1 MKSSNKNFN
10 LKNIINGIFIGASNV
25 IPGVSGGTVAV
36 ILGIYE
42 ALIDS
47 VKNIRHDFKKNI
59 MYLIQIGVGAVIGI
73 LLFSSM
79 ISTLLDKYT
88 IAVNYLFVG
97 LVIGSISL
105 LFSKFEDKKMTLSKI
120 SGFILGVGFVF
131 MISTI
136 GAMMSVDGTES
147 IKTGLSSYITLG
159 FAGFIAA
166 FTMVL
171 PGVSGSLTLVM
182 LGMYDDF
189 VNAISTFNIPV
200 LFVCGIGVIIGLLVT
215 VKLISFLLKKYNDI
229 TYAAI
234 LGLVM
239 GSILIIVFNNPV
251 GSSFVVALVSIIT
264 GALITAMLSK
274 LSR

>member
-59 MYLIQIGVGAVIGI
+59 MYLIQIGIGAVIGI

-189 VNAISTFNIPV
+189 VNAISTFNIPI
-200 LFVCGIGVIIGLLVT
+200 LFVCGIGVLIGLLVT

>member
-10 LKNIINGIFIGASNV
+10 LKNIINGIFIGVSNV

-59 MYLIQIGVGAVIGI
+59 MYLIQIGIGAVIGI

-200 LFVCGIGVIIGLLVT
+200 LFVCGIGVLIGLLVT

>member
-10 LKNIINGIFIGASNV
+10 LKNIINGIFIGVSNV

-200 LFVCGIGVIIGLLVT
+200 LFVCGIGVLIGLLVT

>member
-200 LFVCGIGVIIGLLVT
+200 LFVCGIGVLIGLLVT

-251 GSSFVVALVSIIT
+251 ASSFVVALVSIIT

>member
-59 MYLIQIGVGAVIGI
+59 MYLIQIGIGAVIGI

-200 LFVCGIGVIIGLLVT
+200 LFVCGIGVLIGLLVT

>member
-59 MYLIQIGVGAVIGI
+59 LYLIQIGVGAVIGI

-200 LFVCGIGVIIGLLVT
+200 LFVCGIGVLIGLLVT

>member
-10 LKNIINGIFIGASNV
+10 LKNIINGIFIGVSNV

-59 MYLIQIGVGAVIGI
+59 MYLIQIGIGAVIGI

-166 FTMVL
+166 FTMLL

-189 VNAISTFNIPV
+189 VNAISTFNIPI
-200 LFVCGIGVIIGLLVT
+200 LFVCGIGVLIGLLVT

-264 GALITAMLSK
+264 GALITAMLSR

>member
-10 LKNIINGIFIGASNV
+10 LKNIINGIFIGVSNV

-42 ALIDS
+42 ALINS

-59 MYLIQIGVGAVIGI
+59 MYLIQIGIGAVIGI

-200 LFVCGIGVIIGLLVT
+200 LFVCGIGVLIGLLVT

>member
-10 LKNIINGIFIGASNV
+10 LKNIINGIFIGVSNV

-166 FTMVL
+166 FTMLL

-189 VNAISTFNIPV
+189 VNAISTFNIPI
-200 LFVCGIGVIIGLLVT
+200 LFVCGIGVLIGLLVT

-264 GALITAMLSK
+264 GALITAMLSR

>member
-1 MKSSNKNFN
+1 MKIGNNDFSF
-10 LKNIINGIFIGASNV
+10 KNIINGIFIGVSNV

-42 ALIDS
+42 TLINS

-59 MYLIQIGVGAVIGI
+59 MYLIQIGIGAVIGI

-79 ISTLLDKYT
+79 ISTLLDRYT
-88 IAVNYLFVG
+88 IAVNYFFVG

-105 LFSKFEDKKMTLSKI
+105 LFSKFKDKKVSLNKI
-120 SGFILGVGFVF
+120 SGFILGIGFVF
-131 MISTI
+131 MVSTI
-136 GAMMSVDGTES
+136 GNMMSVDSAES
-147 IKTGLSSYITLG
+147 IKTGLSAYLTLG

-166 FTMVL
+166 FTMLL

-189 VNAISTFNIPV
+189 VNAVSTFNIPV
-200 LFVCGIGVIIGLLVT
+200 LFVCGIGVLIGILVT
-215 VKLISFLLKKYNDI
+215 VKLISYLLKKYNDI

-234 LGLVM
+234 LGLVA
-239 GSILIIVFNNPV
+239 GSILIIVFSNPV
-251 GSSFVVALVSIIT
+251 GSSFIVALISVVV
-264 GALITAMLSK
+264 GALITAILSK
-274 LSR
+274 LSN

>member
-1 MKSSNKNFN
+1 MKGSNNNFN
-10 LKNIINGIFIGASNV
+10 LKNIINGIFIGVSNV

-42 ALIDS
+42 TLINS

-136 GAMMSVDGTES
+136 GTMMSVDGTES
-147 IKTGLSSYITLG
+147 IKTGLSSYMTLG

-166 FTMVL
+166 FTMLL

-200 LFVCGIGVIIGLLVT
+200 LFVCGIGVLIGLLVT

>member
-200 LFVCGIGVIIGLLVT
+200 LFVCGIGVLIGLLVT